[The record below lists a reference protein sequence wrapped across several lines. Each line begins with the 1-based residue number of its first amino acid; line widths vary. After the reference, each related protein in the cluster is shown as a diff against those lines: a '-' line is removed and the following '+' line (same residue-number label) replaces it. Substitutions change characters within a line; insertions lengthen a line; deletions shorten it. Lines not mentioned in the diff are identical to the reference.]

1 MATTTNSKTC
11 NSDIVDPLNWVR
23 TAKAMEG
30 SHLDEVKSF
39 VQTFFECE
47 EVSLEG
53 TRLTVAH
60 VAAVARR
67 PEVHVVLNAAVAK
80 RRVDESSNWI
90 LESVRNGSQIPGVTT
105 GFGAAGHRRT
115 NQAVELQQELI
126 RLVVILLCTT

>member
-1 MATTTNSKTC
+1 MVTTTDGKTC
-11 NSDIVDPLNWVR
+11 NTIADPLNWVR
-23 TAKAMEG
+23 TAKAMAG
-30 SHLDEVKSF
+30 SHLDEVKFF

-67 PEVHVVLNAAVAK
+67 PEVRVVLNDAVAK

-90 LESVRNGSQIPGVTT
+90 LDSVRKGSQIPGVTT

-115 NQAVELQQELI
+115 NQAAELQQELI
-126 RLVVILLCTT
+126 RLVILLCTT